1 MAVGMKTV
9 TKQFTVLDLNGKTV
23 DAKGYADASQKALN
37 FIPGDEGE
45 VVIVI
50 RIKKDKKHD

>member
-1 MAVGMKTV
+1 MEMAMKTV

-23 DAKGYADASQKALN
+23 EAKGYADASQKALN

-50 RIKKDKKHD
+50 RIKKDKK